1 MNVLMLTPDRV
12 GSTMLQ
18 RVLTVYMLRRGFDKP
33 VINLHELS
41 NGIEKYYNTEIGQEV
56 LGKPKNIDQVYYQS
70 LSEVVEL
77 LDSVDHYKTS
87 RLAHYHLVK
96 RQDSIAEQLP
106 FYEYLNNNFYIISCR
121 RRNLLEHAVSWAIN
135 SHTKRLNVYSAQEKV
150 EVFNELYQNP
160 ITVDRELIWT
170 KLDDYKNYVEWC
182 GRYFNV
188 QSYFNYEDSIN
199 NLEEYIMNLDFMRNS
214 ENNTWNDM
222 FGQDFD
228 EWNKMHKTIPDLLL
242 KNEGGDTR
250 ITPYTALISDWNVVK
265 GNDWP
270 LLPPPDLET
279 ADLPVAIKEDI
290 KSKLDLPTLYVSEE
304 KAAYIKKNLPKYK
317 EAFDQIDRAR
327 DSGFLVSNI
336 PIKLQTFEEKK
347 QLIKNFDECIDYYNQ
362 WATRTGFADT
372 YNADDH
378 AQAQQLEENK
388 MNDFSNLL
396 ENKR

>member
-1 MNVLMLTPDRV
+1 MLTPDRV

-41 NGIEKYYNTEIGQEV
+41 NGIEKYYNTELNQEV

-70 LSEVVEL
+70 LSEVIEL
-77 LDSVDHYKTS
+77 LDNADHYKTS

-96 RQDSIAEQLP
+96 RQDSIAEQLS
-106 FYEYLNNNFYIISCR
+106 FYEDLNNNFYIISCR
-121 RRNLLEHAVSWAIN
+121 RRNLFEHAISWAIN
-135 SHTKRLNVYSAQEKV
+135 AHTKRLNVYSAQEKV

-160 ITVDRELIWT
+160 ITVSRELIWS

-182 GRYFNV
+182 NRYFNV

-214 ENNTWNDM
+214 KNNTWNDM

-250 ITPYTALISDWNVVK
+250 ITPYTALISDWDATK
-265 GNDWP
+265 GSDWP
-270 LLPPPDLET
+270 KLPPPDLET

-290 KSKLDLPTLYVSEE
+290 KSKLNLPTLYVSEE
-304 KAAYIKKNLPKYK
+304 KATYIKKNLPKYK
-317 EAFDQIDRAR
+317 EAVDQIDRAK
-327 DSGFLVSNI
+327 DAGFLFSNI

-347 QLIKNFDECIDYYNQ
+347 QLIKNFNDCIDYYNQ
-362 WATRTGFADT
+362 WATRTGFADP
-372 YNADDH
+372 YNAEEH
-378 AQAQQLEENK
+378 SQTQQLEENK

>member
-1 MNVLMLTPDRV
+1 MLTPDRV

-41 NGIEKYYNTEIGQEV
+41 NGIEKYYNTELDQEV
-56 LGKPKNIDQVYYQS
+56 LGKPKNIDRVYYQS
-70 LSEVVEL
+70 LGEVIEL
-77 LDSVDHYKTS
+77 LDNADHYKTS

-96 RQDSIAEQLP
+96 RQDSIAEQLS

-135 SHTKRLNVYSAQEKV
+135 AHTKRLNVYSAQEKV

-160 ITVDRELIWT
+160 ITVSRELIWS

-182 GRYFNV
+182 NRYFNV

-214 ENNTWNDM
+214 KNNTWNDM

-250 ITPYTALISDWNVVK
+250 ITPYTALISDWNVTR
-265 GNDWP
+265 GSDWP
-270 LLPPPDLET
+270 KLPPPDLET
-279 ADLPVAIKEDI
+279 ADLPAAIKEDI
-290 KSKLDLPTLYVSEE
+290 KSKLNLPTLYVSEE
-304 KAAYIKKNLPKYK
+304 KATYIKKNLPKYK
-317 EAFDQIDRAR
+317 EAVDQIDRAK
-327 DSGFLVSNI
+327 DAGFLFSNI

-347 QLIKNFDECIDYYNQ
+347 QLIKNFNDCIDYYNQ
-362 WATRTGFADT
+362 WATRTGFADP
-372 YNADDH
+372 YNAEEH
-378 AQAQQLEENK
+378 SQTQQLEENK